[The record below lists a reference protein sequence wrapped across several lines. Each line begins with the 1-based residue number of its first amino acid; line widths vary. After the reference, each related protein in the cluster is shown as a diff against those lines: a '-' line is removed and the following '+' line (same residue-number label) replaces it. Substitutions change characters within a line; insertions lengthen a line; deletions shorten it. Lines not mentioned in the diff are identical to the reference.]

1 MRTPLVLISLVPM
14 LALAAC
20 DSSPPP
26 AQTSKPAVT
35 APAAPASKPAA
46 TAATTS
52 LPAAARPLLGTW
64 SEALENCGDAA
75 TVSITASTYKSSA
88 RSCEMKVKADGD
100 GFALDCGGTALTL
113 VPVFAPSGEGIRVSV
128 GGGKPVTLLRC
139 TK

>member
-1 MRTPLVLISLVPM
+1 MRTPPLFLALASM

-35 APAAPASKPAA
+35 VPVAKPAAKPAA
-46 TAATTS
+46 TN

-64 SEALENCGDAA
+64 SETLANCGGASD
-75 TVSITASTYKSSA
+75 VSITATTYTSPA
-88 RSCEMKVKADGD
+88 RTCPVALKADGD
-100 GFALDCGGTALTL
+100 GFALDCGGTAMTL
-113 VPVFAPSGEGIRVSV
+113 VPVFAPTGEGIRVSV
-128 GGGKPVTLLRC
+128 GGGKPTTLLRC